1 MLKTIRTSLYILST
15 ALFVFACGEDSNP
28 VTETK
33 NFTSIFDSNQFTDG
47 FYPIDMQ
54 QTTDGGYVVLAE
66 SELPD
71 TQLTGVYL
79 LKADKYG
86 NFVKFIKADTLN
98 NPVGRLSKIA
108 DKYYFFCM
116 NNTDAKLASFDETLD
131 NFSIA
136 DVAYTNPAASAPL
149 ENGFLLLSVN
159 TDSKQTIIA
168 QIGVDGGTI
177 RDKGFTFG
185 DGDDSEKP
193 LSEHFLKQGKQFP
206 FDVGVVSPGVYYFN
220 GFYDYSFSLIFTNMT
235 SDDPIG
241 ITAGQNDDGGFSAL
255 VPLSSSKYAAAR
267 FNFGENYFLP
277 STTIVAT
284 SQNIPSTQLG
294 GLTIPEL
301 ISETKVKILR
311 TTVNQKNVL
320 IYAADT
326 ETRQI
331 GLYFYDEATGAFIG
345 SKYLGFSNPFTIGN
359 LINTEDGGIA
369 VVGTTYLAG
378 RFARLCIF
386 KLSKE
391 EVASNVK

>member
-1 MLKTIRTSLYILST
+1 MFKIIRTSFSIIAIAFL
-15 ALFVFACGEDSNP
+15 VFACGEDSNP

-33 NFTSIFDSNQFTDG
+33 NFTSIFDSNQFSDG

-66 SELPD
+66 SKLD
-71 TQLTGVYL
+71 STQLTGVYL

-86 NFVKFIKADTLN
+86 NFVKFIKADTLF
-98 NPVGRLSKIA
+98 NPIGRLSKIA
-108 DKYYFFCM
+108 NKYYFFCM
-116 NNTDAKLASFDETLD
+116 RNTDTKLASFDENLD
-131 NFSIA
+131 NFTSV

-149 ENGFLLLSVN
+149 ENGLLLLSVN

-168 QIGVDGGTI
+168 QIGLDGGTI
-177 RDKGFTFG
+177 RDKGFSFG

-193 LSEHFLKQGKQFP
+193 LSEHFLKQGKQYP
-206 FDVGVVSPGVYYFN
+206 FDVGMLTPGIYYFN
-220 GFYDYSFSLIFTNMT
+220 GFYNYTFSLIFTNMT

-277 STTIVAT
+277 NTTIVAT
-284 SQNIPSTQLG
+284 SQSTPSVLLG

-311 TTVNQKNVL
+311 ATVNQKNVL
-320 IYAADT
+320 VYAADT

-331 GLYFYDEATGAFIG
+331 SLYFYDEATAEFIG

-369 VVGTTYLAG
+369 VCGTTYLAG
-378 RFARLCIF
+378 RFPRLCIF

>member
-1 MLKTIRTSLYILST
+1 MK
-15 ALFVFACGEDSNP
+15 
-28 VTETK
+28 K
-33 NFTSIFDSNQFTDG
+33 NTN
-47 FYPIDMQ
+47 
-54 QTTDGGYVVLAE
+54 
-66 SELPD
+66 
-71 TQLTGVYL
+71 
-79 LKADKYG
+79 
-86 NFVKFIKADTLN
+86 
-98 NPVGRLSKIA
+98 
-108 DKYYFFCM
+108 
-116 NNTDAKLASFDETLD
+116 AKLASFDENLD
-131 NFSIA
+131 NFKSVS
-136 DVAYTNPAASAPL
+136 VAYTNPAASAPIEDGL
-149 ENGFLLLSVN
+149 LLLSVN

-168 QIGVDGGTI
+168 QIGLDGGTI
-177 RDKGFTFG
+177 RDKGFSFG

-206 FDVGVVSPGVYYFN
+206 FDVGMLTPGIYYFN
-220 GFYDYSFSLIFTNMT
+220 GFYNYTFSLVFTNM
-235 SDDPIG
+235 SDDDPIG
-241 ITAGQNDDGGFSAL
+241 TASGFLTKGGFSAIT
-255 VPLSSSKYAAAR
+255 PLSASKYAAAR
-267 FNFGENYFLP
+267 YNFGDNYFLP
-277 STTIVAT
+277 NLSLVAT
-284 SQNIPSTQLG
+284 SESIISNFG

-320 IYAADT
+320 VYAADT

-369 VVGTTYLAG
+369 VAGTTYLAG

>member
-1 MLKTIRTSLYILST
+1 MFKFIYTSFSIIAVTFL
-15 ALFVFACGEDSNP
+15 VFACGEDSNP

-33 NFTSIFDSNQFTDG
+33 NFTSVFDSNQFSDG
-47 FYPIDMQ
+47 FFPIDIQ

-66 SELPD
+66 SKLD
-71 TQLTGVYL
+71 STQLTGVYL

-86 NFVKFIKADTLN
+86 NFVKFIKADTLY
-98 NPVGRLSKIA
+98 NPIGRLSKIA
-108 DKYYFFCM
+108 NTYYFFCM
-116 NNTDAKLASFDETLD
+116 KKNTNAKLASFDENLD
-131 NFSIA
+131 NFKSVS
-136 DVAYTNPAASAPL
+136 VAYTNPAASAPIEDGL
-149 ENGFLLLSVN
+149 LLLSVN

-168 QIGVDGGTI
+168 QIGLDGGTI
-177 RDKGFTFG
+177 RDKGFSFG

-206 FDVGVVSPGVYYFN
+206 FDVGMLTPGIYYFN
-220 GFYDYSFSLIFTNMT
+220 GFYNYTFSLVFTNM
-235 SDDPIG
+235 SDDDPIG
-241 ITAGQNDDGGFSAL
+241 TAFGFLTKGGFSAIT
-255 VPLSSSKYAAAR
+255 PLSASKYAAAR
-267 FNFGENYFLP
+267 YNFGDNYFLP
-277 STTIVAT
+277 NLSLVAT
-284 SQNIPSTQLG
+284 SESIISNFG

-320 IYAADT
+320 VYAADT

-369 VVGTTYLAG
+369 VAGTTYLAG

>member
-1 MLKTIRTSLYILST
+1 MFKTIRTSLYILSI

-47 FYPIDMQ
+47 FYPIDIQ

-66 SELPD
+66 SKQD
-71 TQLTGVYL
+71 STQLTGVYL

-116 NNTDAKLASFDETLD
+116 RNNNTRLASLDENLE
-131 NFSIA
+131 NFSTFA
-136 DVAYTNPAASAPL
+136 LGLTFPAASAPMD
-149 ENGFLLLSVN
+149 NGLLLLSV
-159 TDSKQTIIA
+159 SLAAKQSIIS
-168 QIGVDGGTI
+168 QVDLSGNVI
-177 RDKGFTFG
+177 RQKAFTVG

-193 LSEHFLKQGKQFP
+193 LSEHFFKQGKQFP
-206 FDVGVVSPGVYYFN
+206 FDVGMLTPGIYYFN
-220 GFYDYSFSLIFTNMT
+220 GFYNYTFSLVFTNM
-235 SDDPIG
+235 SDDEPIG
-241 ITAGQNDDGGFSAL
+241 TASGYLDDGGFSAL
-255 VPLSSSKYAAAR
+255 TPLSASKYAAAR
-267 FNFGENYFLP
+267 YNFGDNYFLP
-277 STTIVAT
+277 NLTIVAT
-284 SQNIPSTQLG
+284 AESKIEEMG
-294 GLTIPEL
+294 GLTLPEL

-311 TTVNQKNVL
+311 STVNQKNVL

>member
-1 MLKTIRTSLYILST
+1 
-15 ALFVFACGEDSNP
+15 
-28 VTETK
+28 
-33 NFTSIFDSNQFTDG
+33 
-47 FYPIDMQ
+47 
-54 QTTDGGYVVLAE
+54 
-66 SELPD
+66 
-71 TQLTGVYL
+71 

-86 NFVKFIKADTLN
+86 NFVKFIKADTLF
-98 NPVGRLSKIA
+98 NPIGRLSKIA
-108 DKYYFFCM
+108 NKYYFFCM
-116 NNTDAKLASFDETLD
+116 RNTDAKLASFDENLD
-131 NFSIA
+131 NFTSV
-136 DVAYTNPAASAPL
+136 DVAYTNPAASAPF
-149 ENGFLLLSVN
+149 ENGLLLLSVN
-159 TDSKQTIIA
+159 MDSKQTIIA
-168 QIGVDGGTI
+168 QIGLDGGTI
-177 RDKGFTFG
+177 RDKGFSFG

-206 FDVGVVSPGVYYFN
+206 FDVGMLTPGIYYFN
-220 GFYDYSFSLIFTNMT
+220 GFYNYTFSLIFTNMT

-255 VPLSSSKYAAAR
+255 VPLSASKYAAAR

-284 SQNIPSTQLG
+284 SQGTPSTQLG

-320 IYAADT
+320 VYAADT

-369 VVGTTYLAG
+369 VAGTTYLAG

>member
-1 MLKTIRTSLYILST
+1 MFKFIYTSFSIIAVTFL
-15 ALFVFACGEDSNP
+15 VFACGEDSNP

-33 NFTSIFDSNQFTDG
+33 NFTSVFDSNQFSDG
-47 FYPIDMQ
+47 FFPIDIQ

-66 SELPD
+66 SKLD
-71 TQLTGVYL
+71 STQLTGVYL

-86 NFVKFIKADTLN
+86 NFVKFIKADTLF
-98 NPVGRLSKIA
+98 NPIGRLSKIA
-108 DKYYFFCM
+108 NKYYFFCM
-116 NNTDAKLASFDETLD
+116 RNTDAKLASFDENLD
-131 NFSIA
+131 NFTSV
-136 DVAYTNPAASAPL
+136 DVAYTNPAASAPF
-149 ENGFLLLSVN
+149 ENGLLLLSVN
-159 TDSKQTIIA
+159 MDSKQTIIA
-168 QIGVDGGTI
+168 QIGLDGGTI
-177 RDKGFTFG
+177 RDKGFSFG

-206 FDVGVVSPGVYYFN
+206 FDVGMLTPGIYYFN
-220 GFYDYSFSLIFTNMT
+220 GFYNYTFSLIFTNMT

-255 VPLSSSKYAAAR
+255 VPLSASKYAAAR

-284 SQNIPSTQLG
+284 SQGTPSTQLG

-320 IYAADT
+320 VYAADT

-369 VVGTTYLAG
+369 VAGTTYLAG

>member
-1 MLKTIRTSLYILST
+1 MFKTIRTSLYILSI
-15 ALFVFACGEDSNP
+15 ALFVFACGEESNP
-28 VTETK
+28 ITETK
-33 NFTSIFDSNQFTDG
+33 NFTSIFDSNQFSDG
-47 FYPIDMQ
+47 FLPIDMQ

-66 SELPD
+66 SKQD
-71 TQLTGVYL
+71 STQLTGVYL

-86 NFVKFIKADTLN
+86 NFVKFIKADTLF

-108 DKYYFFCM
+108 NKYYFFCM
-116 NNTDAKLASFDETLD
+116 RNTDGKLASFDENLD
-131 NFSIA
+131 NFTSV

-149 ENGFLLLSVN
+149 ENGLLLLSVN

-168 QIGVDGGTI
+168 QIGLDGGTI
-177 RDKGFTFG
+177 RDKGFSFG

-193 LSEHFLKQGKQFP
+193 LSEHFLKQGKQYP
-206 FDVGVVSPGVYYFN
+206 FDVGMLTPGIYYFN
-220 GFYDYSFSLIFTNMT
+220 GFYNYTFSLIFTNMT

-255 VPLSSSKYAAAR
+255 VPLSASKYAAAR

-277 STTIVAT
+277 NTTIVAT
-284 SQNIPSTQLG
+284 NQETPSTQLG

-320 IYAADT
+320 VYAADT

-378 RFARLCIF
+378 RFPRLCIF

>member
-1 MLKTIRTSLYILST
+1 MFKIIRTSFSIIAIAFL
-15 ALFVFACGEDSNP
+15 VFACGEDSNP

-33 NFTSIFDSNQFTDG
+33 NFTSIFDSNQFSDG

-66 SELPD
+66 SKLD
-71 TQLTGVYL
+71 STQLTGVYL

-86 NFVKFIKADTLN
+86 NFVKFIKADTLF
-98 NPVGRLSKIA
+98 NPIGRLSKIA
-108 DKYYFFCM
+108 NKYYFFCM
-116 NNTDAKLASFDETLD
+116 RNTDTKLASFDENLD
-131 NFSIA
+131 NFTSV

-149 ENGFLLLSVN
+149 ENGLLLLSVN

-168 QIGVDGGTI
+168 QIGLDGGTI
-177 RDKGFTFG
+177 RDKGFSFG

-193 LSEHFLKQGKQFP
+193 LSEHFLKQGKQYP
-206 FDVGVVSPGVYYFN
+206 FDVGMLTPGIYYFN
-220 GFYDYSFSLIFTNMT
+220 GFYNYTFSLIFTNMT

-277 STTIVAT
+277 NTTIVAT
-284 SQNIPSTQLG
+284 SQSTPSVLLG

-311 TTVNQKNVL
+311 ATVNQKNVL
-320 IYAADT
+320 VYAADT

-331 GLYFYDEATGAFIG
+331 GLYFYDEATAEFIG

-369 VVGTTYLAG
+369 VCGTTYLAG
-378 RFARLCIF
+378 RFPRLCIF

>member
-1 MLKTIRTSLYILST
+1 MFKRIRDLFFISAI

-47 FYPIDMQ
+47 FFPIDIQ

-131 NFSIA
+131 NFSIV

-168 QIGVDGGTI
+168 QIGLDGGTI

-206 FDVGVVSPGVYYFN
+206 FDVGVVSPGIYYFN

-267 FNFGENYFLP
+267 FNFGENFFLP
-277 STTIVAT
+277 NATIVAT
-284 SQNIPSTQLG
+284 SQNVPSVQLG

-311 TTVNQKNVL
+311 STVNQKNVL

-359 LINTEDGGIA
+359 LVNTEDGGIA

>member
-1 MLKTIRTSLYILST
+1 MFKTIRTSLCILSI
-15 ALFVFACGEDSNP
+15 ALFVFACGEESNP

-47 FYPIDMQ
+47 FYPVDIQ
-54 QTTDGGYVVLAE
+54 QTADGGYVVLAE
-66 SELPD
+66 SEKQDSTLV
-71 TQLTGVYL
+71 GVYL

-86 NFVKFIKADTLN
+86 NFVKFIKADTLF
-98 NPVGRLSKIA
+98 NPIGKLSKIA
-108 DKYYFFCM
+108 NTYYFFCM
-116 NNTDAKLASFDETLD
+116 GFDTGVKLASFDENLD
-131 NFSIA
+131 NFKRVN
-136 DVAYTNPAASAPL
+136 VAYTKPAASAPL
-149 ENGFLLLSVN
+149 ENSLLLLSVD

-168 QIGVDGGTI
+168 EVGLDGSKI
-177 RDKGFTFG
+177 REQRFSFG

-193 LSEHFLKQGKQFP
+193 LIEHFLKQGRQFP
-206 FDVGVVSPGVYYFN
+206 FDVGMLAPGIYYFN
-220 GFYDYSFSLIFTNMT
+220 GFYNYTFSLVFTNM
-235 SDDPIG
+235 SDDEPIG
-241 ITAGQNDDGGFSAL
+241 IASGYQDDGGFSA
-255 VPLSSSKYAAAR
+255 VTPLSSSKYAAAR
-267 FNFGENYFLP
+267 YNFGDNYFLP
-277 STTIVAT
+277 NLTIVAT
-284 SQNIPSTQLG
+284 SESFISKMG
-294 GLTIPEL
+294 GLTLPEL
-301 ISETKVKILR
+301 IPETKVKILR
-311 TTVNQKNVL
+311 TTINQKNVL

-326 ETRQI
+326 QTRQI